1 MRKTDRGQAV
11 EMAATT
17 LGSAATTT
25 RNIRD
30 FPSGIEDDPVGR

>member
-1 MRKTDRGQAV
+1 MRKTDRGQVV

-17 LGSAATTT
+17 LVSDATAA

-30 FPSGIEDDPVGR
+30 FPSGIEDAPMGH